1 MTKKRKKKKVN
12 RYANLLSQYQDP
24 AVAGSLGG
32 VTRFAKA
39 RQLPVAKVREKL
51 ETDLGY
57 TLHKPTRRRFR
68 TLPVLVF
75 AIDDQWVADL
85 IEVGN
90 IAKSNRGYRYLLT
103 VVDVLSKYA
112 WVEPVKTKTGKDV
125 TAAFEKILKR
135 SDGRTPRRLQT
146 DDGKEFYNKTF
157 QALMKRKDIRHFSTS
172 GDTKASVIER
182 FNRTL
187 KNRMYRYFTVKNT
200 LSYLPVLKDLV
211 MGYNRSYHRSIKM
224 APVKVTVNNEEQVW
238 KNLYAKRLEGKR
250 TLPKLKVGDRV
261 RLNKKFRQFKKGYLP
276 GWTEEVFVVARVM
289 SGVVPTHNIHEWDG
303 TPVEGTFYAEDV
315 QKVNVK
321 DDDLFR
327 IEKILKRKG
336 DKVLVRWK
344 GWPNKY
350 DSWIEKRALTS

>member
-1 MTKKRKKKKVN
+1 MTKKRKKKKKVD

-24 AVAGSLGG
+24 TVAGSLGG

-157 QALMKRKDIRHFSTS
+157 PALMKRKDIRHFSTS
-172 GDTKASVIER
+172 GDTKASIIER

-187 KNRMYRYFTVKNT
+187 KKTHVSLLHRQEHVELFT
-200 LSYLPVLKDLV
+200 
-211 MGYNRSYHRSIKM
+211 
-224 APVKVTVNNEEQVW
+224 
-238 KNLYAKRLEGKR
+238 RLEG
-250 TLPKLKVGDRV
+250 LGDGVQSLVPSQHQDGPRESDGEQRRASVEEFV
-261 RLNKKFRQFKKGYLP
+261 RQAIGGETNLTQ
-276 GWTEEVFVVARVM
+276 
-289 SGVVPTHNIHEWDG
+289 
-303 TPVEGTFYAEDV
+303 VESRGSSETQQE
-315 QKVNVK
+315 
-321 DDDLFR
+321 
-327 IEKILKRKG
+327 I
-336 DKVLVRWK
+336 
-344 GWPNKY
+344 
-350 DSWIEKRALTS
+350 